1 MTDEQTPEEEL
12 GEELEMDGEDQ
23 DSGHDGA
30 PIGAE
35 ADDEDLDGDFAE
47 QEEDEEQER
56 DEEGVRSSAALP
68 PVRGNQSR
76 ARTTPAPSPRVHSDD
91 ELPYIDDRA
100 SKIWVAAIVG
110 VFTLILIYGLLFGK
124 SGALSPPT
132 PSPEPTSSPVPTA
145 SHTAAP
151 SPSITAVPSITPVPS
166 VTITPAA
173 SATAAPSATSC
184 PTPTPAPTPTS
195 LPSPGC

>member
-56 DEEGVRSSAALP
+56 DEEGARSSATLP

-76 ARTTPAPSPRVHSDD
+76 ARTTPASSPRVHSDD

-100 SKIWVAAIVG
+100 SKYWVGAIVA
-110 VFTLILIYGLLFGK
+110 VFALILAYGLLFGK
-124 SGALSPPT
+124 AGALSPPT
-132 PSPEPTSSPVPTA
+132 PSPEPTPSRTPAA
-145 SHTAAP
+145 SVTAAP
-151 SPSITAVPSITPVPS
+151 SPSITAGPSITAVPS
-166 VTITPAA
+166 VTPAA
-173 SATAAPSATSC
+173 SATAVPSATSC